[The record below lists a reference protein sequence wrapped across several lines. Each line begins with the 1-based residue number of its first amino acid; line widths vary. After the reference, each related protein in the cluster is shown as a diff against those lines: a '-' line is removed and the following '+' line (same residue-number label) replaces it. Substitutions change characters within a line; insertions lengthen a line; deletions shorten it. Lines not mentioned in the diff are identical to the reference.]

1 MNNLLENEGYI
12 GDNVSTK
19 STNLTKE
26 NGRDDVQEV
35 YKKGSRKVF
44 STNLEKQVSKQAS
57 KQASNTRTA

>member
-44 STNLEKQVSKQAS
+44 STNLERQVSK
-57 KQASNTRTA
+57 